1 MQTERDTIEEFPG
14 IDQFEGSCASR
25 VKRLTD
31 ARRLIALNSFAMSG
45 PLDRETVVDAGTRS
59 AVRQRIS
66 LATIYR
72 TLFELTTGGI
82 ISVNHDFTGGLRG
95 IPDESR
101 F

>member
-1 MQTERDTIEEFPG
+1 MRGDYGCDTCLCKAARRCMEE
-14 IDQFEGSCASR
+14 SR
-25 VKRLTD
+25 VKRLRD

-72 TLFELTTGGI
+72 TLFELTRAGI